1 MLANANWFGD
11 TFGESIGDTIC
22 AAATDGEWHRGSVG
36 DVVAIMD
43 LRWPRVE
50 GRREDRLSSFCEA
63 KQKRERALG
72 KRVQIAR
79 GERSDNAH
87 SKVGF
92 QHVSNQPT
100 RTRNATRDRGG
111 IKP

>member
-43 LRWPRVE
+43 LRCPRVE

-63 KQKRERALG
+63 KQNSGR
-72 KRVQIAR
+72 
-79 GERSDNAH
+79 
-87 SKVGF
+87 
-92 QHVSNQPT
+92 
-100 RTRNATRDRGG
+100 
-111 IKP
+111 